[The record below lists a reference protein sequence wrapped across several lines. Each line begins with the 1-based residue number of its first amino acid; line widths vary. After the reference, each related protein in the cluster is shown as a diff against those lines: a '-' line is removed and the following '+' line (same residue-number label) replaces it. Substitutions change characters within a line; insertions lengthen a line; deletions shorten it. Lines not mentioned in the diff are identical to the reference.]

1 MKQNKHI
8 GSNFDDFLQED
19 GILHEVNALAIKA
32 VVARHL
38 QEYMQEKRV
47 TQTDM
52 AKRLGTSRAGL
63 SRILDEN
70 NSSITLLTLNKAAA
84 VLGKKIEIQLLPI
97 SQDK

>member
-1 MKQNKHI
+1 MKQHKHI
-8 GSNFDDFLQED
+8 GSSFDDFLQED
-19 GILHEVNALAIKA
+19 GILHEVNALAIKTII
-32 VVARHL
+32 ARHL
-38 QEYMQEKRV
+38 QEYMQEEGI

-70 NSSITLLTLNKAAA
+70 NSSMTLLTLNKAAA

-97 SQDK
+97 SQNK